1 MEHIRNFKNRALITD
16 SIRSTVPYASLKSKK
31 TRVLWLP
38 NDDFP
43 VCTEIC
49 IVPGMT
55 EVKHVQKIELPAKYG
70 GGGVY
75 KKLKEVDWEVPW
87 RLFGHDV
94 YKSLGPLLQHHNS
107 PGCGFPEPWKWASP
121 QPSDHWH
128 RYPPEASCVLEKHS
142 SCYKNSIQ
150 MDSRS
155 QWHLEIGGRR
165 AGLLTENQECAI
177 CP

>member
-1 MEHIRNFKNRALITD
+1 MTSKWWFSCLHRNLHSPWNDRSKACSKDRA
-16 SIRSTVPYASLKSKK
+16 AS
-31 TRVLWLP
+31 
-38 NDDFP
+38 
-43 VCTEIC
+43 
-49 IVPGMT
+49 
-55 EVKHVQKIELPAKYG
+55 KIWG

-128 RYPPEASCVLEKHS
+128 HYPPEASCVLEKHS